1 MVLRG
6 KGTGN
11 YETKPR
17 SVFFSSLPES
27 SHAKGWPQH
36 RIIAGCGLR
45 RVGSLMF
52 GLALTLGRDL
62 GLLSHEFGKSV
73 DRLLTGEE
81 KN

>member
-1 MVLRG
+1 
-6 KGTGN
+6 
-11 YETKPR
+11 
-17 SVFFSSLPES
+17 
-27 SHAKGWPQH
+27 
-36 RIIAGCGLR
+36 
-45 RVGSLMF
+45 MF